1 MEDRLKFTD
10 DEWSRLMW
18 ATNHLEVERIYKEA
32 YARRIAEGYPRES
45 FDRLQEVENYII
57 GKDYEGDEGT
67 R

>member
-1 MEDRLKFTD
+1 
-10 DEWSRLMW
+10 MW

-32 YARRIAEGYPRES
+32 YARRIAEGHPRES